1 MQASR
6 VARHLSSVERK
17 GISLA
22 GSRRAPLEYAP
33 FQTVRNETTVINNRT
48 YVGHALDRMQDRG
61 FMPSVIENA
70 IETGKVSPTTIP
82 GRVEYY
88 DPVNNLRV
96 IVQDNER
103 VISVIPKRSKQ

>member
-1 MQASR
+1 
-6 VARHLSSVERK
+6 
-17 GISLA
+17 
-22 GSRRAPLEYAP
+22 
-33 FQTVRNETTVINNRT
+33 
-48 YVGHALDRMQDRG
+48 
-61 FMPSVIENA
+61 MPSVIENA

-103 VISVIPKRSKQ
+103 IISVIPKRSKP